1 MYEKYVNLN
10 IVVINFKIFDN
21 KYMIMKILESL

>member
-21 KYMIMKILESL
+21 KYMIIKILESL

>member
-21 KYMIMKILESL
+21 KYTIIKILESL